1 MRDNREPIL
10 LQASGNRAAFV
21 EHSRGKHAGSPIILS
36 RNPPRGRSIVAS
48 LRCRPQPVKQS
59 ALHRNPSL
67 STRPCHQHRTIP
79 FSETGYPFRCGPT
92 HRSLFQ
98 HAIRG
103 WRYISECT
111 GPLLISEVKWR
122 RTSQCRGGGT
132 ARQDLRAL
140 AGSLPQIV
148 NQIVFPRLMIEIN
161 EMIDMTRTNEMKQF
175 DVRCI
180 A

>member
-1 MRDNREPIL
+1 MR
-10 LQASGNRAAFV
+10 
-21 EHSRGKHAGSPIILS
+21 
-36 RNPPRGRSIVAS
+36 
-48 LRCRPQPVKQS
+48 
-59 ALHRNPSL
+59 
-67 STRPCHQHRTIP
+67 
-79 FSETGYPFRCGPT
+79 PT

-122 RTSQCRGGGT
+122 RISQCRGGGT

-140 AGSLPQIV
+140 AGFLPQIL

-161 EMIDMTRTNEMKQF
+161 EMIDMTRTNEMKQP